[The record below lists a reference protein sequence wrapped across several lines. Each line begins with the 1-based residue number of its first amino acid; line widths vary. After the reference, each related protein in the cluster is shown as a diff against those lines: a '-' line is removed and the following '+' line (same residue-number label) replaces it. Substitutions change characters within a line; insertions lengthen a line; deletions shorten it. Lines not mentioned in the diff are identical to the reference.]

1 MRKGA
6 AIVSMITG
14 AFAQLLY
21 RYRKIHHYS
30 QEKMAELCG
39 VSTRHYQ
46 DLELGTVN
54 PKLET
59 AVRIAKVLDISL
71 DSLKEKS

>member
-1 MRKGA
+1 
-6 AIVSMITG
+6 MITG

-21 RYRKIHHYS
+21 KYRKGHRYS

-59 AVRIAKVLDISL
+59 AVRIAKVLDLSL
-71 DSLKEKS
+71 DTLKEKF

>member
-1 MRKGA
+1 MSA
-6 AIVSMITG
+6 ITG
-14 AFAQLLY
+14 AFGQLLFQ
-21 RYRKIHHYS
+21 YRKAHRFS

-59 AVRIAKVLDISL
+59 AVHIASALDISL
-71 DSLKEKS
+71 DSLKDKR